1 MILRP
6 IERDDLPW
14 IRDLR
19 NSPEVYSHVRE
30 RRLLTLADQE
40 AWYDRLTADGGRT
53 MRYYATAPAQGIK
66 WRCQGTVGLTAIDW
80 LNRSAEVAVMMLNPD
95 VEPVAVNALT
105 TYAFQTLGL
114 HRLYTDTLTDR
125 RAQVFRDAGFSQE
138 GEAREAYWRD
148 GRWVTAIRWFRLST
162 PPPSTPETPP
172 SQAPG

>member
-40 AWYDRLTADGGRT
+40 AWYERLTADGGRT
-53 MRYYATAPAQGIK
+53 MRYYVWDGYYVCDGPALGI
-66 WRCQGTVGLTAIDW
+66 VGLTNLDW
-80 LNRSAEVAVMMLNPD
+80 VNRSAEVACMALPNLEPD
-95 VEPVAVNALT
+95 AL
-105 TYAFQTLGL
+105 AALIHHGFNVLGL

-125 RAQVFRDAGFSQE
+125 RALVFLEAGFTQE

-148 GRWVTAIRWFRLST
+148 GRWVTALRWFRLS
-162 PPPSTPETPP
+162 S
-172 SQAPG
+172 

>member
-53 MRYYATAPAQGIK
+53 MRYYMVGDGGSWAHGV
-66 WRCQGTVGLTAIDW
+66 VGLTHIDW
-80 LNRSAEVAVMMLNPD
+80 CNRSAEVAVMMTPLT
-95 VEPVAVNALT
+95 EEAGAVQTIAD
-105 TYAFQTLGL
+105 YAFVTLAL

-125 RAQVFRDAGFSQE
+125 RAQVLRDAGFTQE

-148 GRWVTAIRWFRLST
+148 GHWVTGLRWFRLST
-162 PPPSTPETPP
+162 PP
-172 SQAPG
+172 A

>member
-6 IERDDLPW
+6 IERHDLAW

-40 AWYDRLTADGGRT
+40 AWYDRLTADGGWT
-53 MRYYATAPAQGIK
+53 TRYYWLGDTQATG
-66 WRCQGTVGLTAIDW
+66 WYGVVGLTAIDW
-80 LNRSAEVAVMMLNPD
+80 VNRSAEVAVMTDPPAR
-95 VEPVAVNALT
+95 EPEALEALA

-114 HRLYTDTLTDR
+114 HRLYADTLTDR
-125 RAQVFRDAGFSQE
+125 RSLVFLEADFTKE

-148 GRWVTAIRWFRLST
+148 GHWVTALRWFRLST
-162 PPPSTPETPP
+162 PP
-172 SQAPG
+172 A